1 MGSNTQ
7 NTCLIGC
14 TSCVSREQREI
25 NRLKMLHM
33 KKVKI
38 NGEYEI
44 ILPEHRA
51 NRPEW
56 FSEMGW
62 EKKRL
67 QSMKEHLND
76 KDIMFYVGNEEGDM
90 SALLAMWGVKLG
102 LFEPNPKVWP
112 NTKVIWE
119 ANKLPMP
126 LFSFCGFASS
136 QTTEGGMYVGFP
148 PSASGDV
155 IGDHGFMELQ
165 NHNAPEIKI
174 DDIGI
179 EPTAISIDVEGSEW
193 EVLKGAKNTLRDH
206 RPKIWL
212 SIHPE
217 FAFRIYGTYSNDLR
231 KWIKDFGYTE
241 TILDYQHE
249 LHLFY
254 Q

>member
-1 MGSNTQ
+1 MGNYTQ
-7 NTCLIGC
+7 NSCLVGC

-25 NRLKMLHM
+25 NRLKMLGM

-56 FSEMGW
+56 YTEQGW

-67 QSMKEHLND
+67 QSMKENLTE
-76 KDIMFYVGNEEGDM
+76 KDVMFYVGNEEGDM

-112 NTKVIWE
+112 NTKAIWE
-119 ANKLPMP
+119 ANSLPLP

-136 QTTEGGMYVGFP
+136 QTTEGGMYGGFP
-148 PSASGDV
+148 PSANGEV

-174 DDIGI
+174 DDIEI
-179 EPTAISIDVEGSEW
+179 IPTAISIDVEGSEF
-193 EVLKGAKNTLRDH
+193 EVLKGAEKTLQLH
-206 RPKIWL
+206 KPKIWL
-212 SIHPE
+212 SLHPE
-217 FAFRIYGTYSNDLR
+217 FLFRIYGVYAYDVRN
-231 KWIKDFGYTE
+231 WIKNLGYKE
-241 TILDYQHE
+241 ELLDYQHE
-249 LHLFY
+249 VHLLY
-254 Q
+254 V